1 VVVAL
6 VSVLAR
12 ITKLGWFETTEHSDV
27 PKEVTQFLTA
37 SVDHCVIGLQIFNE
51 LIQEMNVNKTGQ
63 PLSMHRKKSV
73 SFRDR
78 NLLQIFQISLQT
90 LQQLLSGSMGQITPT
105 QDTRLREQCLK
116 LVLSCLS
123 CVSPSI
129 LSPPCSLFSAHWSK
143 G

>member
-1 VVVAL
+1 M
-6 VSVLAR
+6 LAR